1 MKIQQTG
8 MIKIISKKY
17 QLLLT
22 AISLITRIKQVNS
35 GIMILKT
42 WLIVLTKIQLVKY
55 MLKKI

>member
-22 AISLITRIKQVNS
+22 AINLITRIKQVNS

-42 WLIVLTKIQLVKY
+42 WLIVLTKIQLAKY

>member
-22 AISLITRIKQVNS
+22 AINLITRIKQVNS

>member
-22 AISLITRIKQVNS
+22 AINLITRIKQVNS

-42 WLIVLTKIQLVKY
+42 WLIVLTKIQLVKH